1 MAATILYITTDRH
14 SAERLASVLH
24 NFTPPLTISWTGEES
39 AVVPWLREKQRAA
52 VVIVNATL
60 QSQSWNALVRQV
72 RSAGLTVPIIVVG
85 SELVGPMTALR
96 AGADY
101 FVADHSLLADLP
113 EFVGRAVRRA
123 QEREALETQVVS
135 ARAESQTAQSE
146 RAAAIQQGNS
156 TKQLR
161 VSASMDTTTKERL
174 EQEVRKAEASANENA
189 QRCNSALE
197 LLRRAKADFQAT
209 LDQERAHRERDLA
222 AALDEAS
229 TAGAPSNSSWPRP
242 RRRCCTPNSTPT
254 SNGSLRRRPRIA
266 KASSRGN

>member
-39 AVVPWLREKQRAA
+39 AAVPWLRENQRGA

-60 QSQSWNALVRQV
+60 QSQSWNGLVRQV

-85 SELVGPMTALR
+85 SELLGPMTALK

-113 EFVGRAVRRA
+113 EFVGRAVRRT

-135 ARAESQTAQSE
+135 ARAENQTAQSE
-146 RAAAIQQGNS
+146 RAAAIQQWEQARE
-156 TKQLR
+156 QLR

-174 EQEVRKAEASANENA
+174 EQEVRKAEASANEKRSAGILRGTSSPGKSRLSGNA
-189 QRCNSALE
+189 RP
-197 LLRRAKADFQAT
+197 
-209 LDQERAHRERDLA
+209 
-222 AALDEAS
+222 
-229 TAGAPSNSSWPRP
+229 GARSS
-242 RRRCCTPNSTPT
+242 
-254 SNGSLRRRPRIA
+254 
-266 KASSRGN
+266 